1 MKKAENRLKKLHRSS
16 EGLAAGL
23 TALAWV
29 LGVLAVRAETPS
41 PLPAGDSPRDWYN
54 AGTVQL
60 RAGKLPE
67 AEELLQNSV
76 ASQAAA
82 LQPLALYNLG
92 CVRVAEGAELLKKS
106 KDSTGR
112 SDQGHVETLTS
123 LANDASREID
133 AAIASENEQKMVS
146 AYLRGGGIRREINA
160 ATKAVR
166 QALEAKKDI
175 LAKWQRA
182 AGDFR
187 GAAELHAADAD
198 ATYNAEATERAIAA
212 LIDKLNQLQQAGM
225 KMNGAGK
232 QLGQKLKQLKGMM
245 PMPNM
250 PPGAPGDDDEDED
263 MPGLKPGEQEGAGKA
278 GDEMKI
284 SPEEAEQMLAGFK
297 LNGEHR
303 LPLGD
308 EGTAKP
314 KNHGGRDW

>member
-1 MKKAENRLKKLHRSS
+1 MKKVVKRLKKLHCFS
-16 EGLAAGL
+16 ERQVAGL
-23 TALAWV
+23 TALVWV
-29 LGVLAVRAETPS
+29 LGMLAVRAETPS
-41 PLPAGDSPRDWYN
+41 PLPTGDSPRDWYN
-54 AGTVQL
+54 AGTDQL
-60 RAGKLPE
+60 QAGKLPE
-67 AEELLQNSV
+67 AEELLQTSV
-76 ASQAAA
+76 ASQTAA

-92 CVRVAEGAELLKKS
+92 CVRVAQGTELLKKS
-106 KDSTGR
+106 KDPTGR
-112 SDQGHVETLTS
+112 SDLGHVETLTS

-133 AAIASENEQKMVS
+133 AAIASENEEKMVS

-187 GAAELHAADAD
+187 SAAELHAADAD

-263 MPGLKPGEQEGAGKA
+263 MPGPKPGEQEGASKA

-284 SPEEAEQMLAGFK
+284 SPEQAEQMLAGFK

-308 EGTAKP
+308 EGTARP
-314 KNHGGRDW
+314 NDHGGRDW

>member
-1 MKKAENRLKKLHRSS
+1 MFQPLNRFKGR
-16 EGLAAGL
+16 
-23 TALAWV
+23 
-29 LGVLAVRAETPS
+29 VLASFIMILCVAGTLELQAES
-41 PLPAGDSPRDWYN
+41 PAQLSTGDTPRDWYN
-54 AGTVQL
+54 AGTDQL

-76 ASQAAA
+76 ASQAAG

-92 CVRVAEGAELLKKS
+92 CVRVAQGTELLKKS
-106 KDSTGR
+106 KDATGR
-112 SDQGHVETLTS
+112 SDLGHVETLTA
-123 LANDASREID
+123 LANDASKAID

-187 GAAELHAADAD
+187 SAAELHAADAD

-297 LNGEHR
+297 LTGEHR

-314 KNHGGRDW
+314 KDRGGRDW

>member
-1 MKKAENRLKKLHRSS
+1 MKNLKLSNCYPGRPT
-16 EGLAAGL
+16 GGL
-23 TALAWV
+23 TALLFMLGAV
-29 LGVLAVRAETPS
+29 LVRAETS
-41 PLPAGDSPRDWYN
+41 APLPAGDTPRDWYN

-60 RAGKLPE
+60 QAGKLPE

-76 ASQAAA
+76 ASQAAG

-92 CVRVAEGAELLKKS
+92 CVRVAQGTELLKKS
-106 KDSTGR
+106 KDPSGR
-112 SDQGHVETLTS
+112 SDLGHVETLTQ
-123 LANDASREID
+123 LADSASRQID
-133 AAIASENEQKMVS
+133 EAIASQNEQQMIT
-146 AYLRGGGIRREINA
+146 AYLRGGGVRREINA

-166 QALEAKKDI
+166 QALESKKDI

-187 GAAELHAADAD
+187 SAAELRSTDTD

-232 QLGQKLKQLKGMM
+232 QLGEKMKGLKGLMQ
-245 PMPNM
+245 MPNM
-250 PPGAPGDDDEDED
+250 PPGAPGDDDDED
-263 MPGLKPGEQEGAGKA
+263 MPGLQPGEQEGAGKS

-284 SPEEAEQMLAGFK
+284 SPEEAEQLLAGFK

-314 KNHGGRDW
+314 KNRNGRDW

>member
-1 MKKAENRLKKLHRSS
+1 MLCV
-16 EGLAAGL
+16 AG
-23 TALAWV
+23 
-29 LGVLAVRAETPS
+29 AVELQAETPS
-41 PLPAGDSPRDWYN
+41 PLPAGDTPRDWYN

-60 RAGKLPE
+60 RAGKLSE
-67 AEELLQNSV
+67 AEEWLQNSV
-76 ASQAAA
+76 ASQAAG

-92 CVRVAEGAELLKKS
+92 CVRVAQGTELLKKS
-106 KDSTGR
+106 KDATGR
-112 SDQGHVETLTS
+112 SDLGHVETLTA
-123 LANDASREID
+123 LANDASKAID

-187 GAAELHAADAD
+187 GAEELHSSDTD

-232 QLGQKLKQLKGMM
+232 QLGQKMKGLKGMI

-250 PPGAPGDDDEDED
+250 PPGAPGDDEEDED

-308 EGTAKP
+308 EGTTKP
-314 KNHGGRDW
+314 KNRGGRDW

>member
-1 MKKAENRLKKLHRSS
+1 MFQPLNRFKGR
-16 EGLAAGL
+16 
-23 TALAWV
+23 
-29 LGVLAVRAETPS
+29 VLASFIMILCVAGTLELQAES
-41 PLPAGDSPRDWYN
+41 PAQLSTGDTPRDWYN
-54 AGTVQL
+54 AGTDQL

-76 ASQAAA
+76 ASQAAG

-92 CVRVAEGAELLKKS
+92 CVRVAQGTVLLKKS
-106 KDSTGR
+106 KDATGR
-112 SDQGHVETLTS
+112 SDVSHVETLAA
-123 LANDASREID
+123 LANDASKAID

-187 GAAELHAADAD
+187 SAAELHAADAD

-232 QLGQKLKQLKGMM
+232 QLGQKMKGLKGMM

-250 PPGAPGDDDEDED
+250 PPGAPGDEDEDED

-308 EGTAKP
+308 EGTTKP
-314 KNHGGRDW
+314 KNRGGRDW